1 MVCPR
6 CGAKSGQRM
15 CSRDPPKLMCDYC
28 GKVYSSRDVLKVR
41 GLPWINL
48 EEEEKE
54 GEESFG

>member
-1 MVCPR
+1 
-6 CGAKSGQRM
+6 
-15 CSRDPPKLMCDYC
+15 MCDYC

-54 GEESFG
+54 EADGCG